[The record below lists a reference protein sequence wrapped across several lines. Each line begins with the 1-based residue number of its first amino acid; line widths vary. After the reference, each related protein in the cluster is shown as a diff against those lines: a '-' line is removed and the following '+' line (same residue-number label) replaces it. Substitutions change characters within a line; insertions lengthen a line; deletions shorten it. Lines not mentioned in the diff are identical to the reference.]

1 METGQ
6 RALLGRYPSLPQQ
19 VNDMMAHLD
28 VGGLILD
35 CCGSTRDAVCRLLTE
50 RGFRVQTNDINS
62 RLPADTHLDASG
74 ADFVQAYGQGDNR
87 PDWVVT
93 SPPYKNAFAI
103 LKKALHVAQV
113 GVVFK
118 LRLSFLEPSKTLG
131 QWLKDNP
138 PSLTIVLPRAVYR
151 GRKCNVPEA
160 WFMWYTGE
168 KAHCPI
174 AQQVVFAV

>member
-1 METGQ
+1 
-6 RALLGRYPSLPQQ
+6 
-19 VNDMMAHLD
+19 MMAHLD
-28 VGGLILD
+28 VGGLVLD
-35 CCGSTRDAVCRLLTE
+35 CCGSTRNAVCRLLTE

-62 RLPADTHLDASG
+62 RQARQTIACTKY
-74 ADFVQAYGQGDNR
+74 AYGQGDNR

-103 LKKALHVAQV
+103 LKQALHAAHA

-118 LRLSFLEPSKTLG
+118 LRLTFLEPSKTRE

-151 GRKCNVPEA
+151 GRKCNVPQA
-160 WFMWYTGE
+160 WFMWYTG
-168 KAHCPI
+168 
-174 AQQVVFAV
+174 

>member
-1 METGQ
+1 MPCVGLKEAFVFRRTTST
-6 RALLGRYPSLPQQ
+6 ADCQQ
-19 VNDMMAHLD
+19 
-28 VGGLILD
+28 
-35 CCGSTRDAVCRLLTE
+35 
-50 RGFRVQTNDINS
+50 
-62 RLPADTHLDASG
+62 THLDASG

-103 LKKALHVAQV
+103 LKQALHVAQG

-118 LRLSFLEPSKTLG
+118 LRLSFLEPTKTRG

-138 PSLTIVLPRAVYR
+138 PSLTIVLPCAVHR

-174 AQQVVFAV
+174 AQHWLIHLLLGWSFPRSLRPQQQWSSPIRRSS